1 MDRLGLNA
9 IDISI
14 TVAKLEQLGIK
25 VHCLTL
31 GGVDLTSPAGKMTMG
46 VINHVTQFKRD
57 CTPSMASRQKMK
69 VLSATSSKSIT
80 YQSV

>member
-1 MDRLGLNA
+1 MLV
-9 IDISI
+9 S
-14 TVAKLEQLGIK
+14 TTFAKLELLGIK
-25 VHCLTL
+25 VYCLAL
-31 GGVDLTSPAGKMTMG
+31 GDVNLTSPAGKMIMG